1 MGLCV
6 KCNRVLA
13 ANGSCLYC
21 GTIMG
26 AEAVENRRRTAGGR
40 MRRILLRILYLSIA
54 ALAAHFLIFTEPG
67 KALVQRIRTAVGL

>member
-21 GTIMG
+21 GTMMG
-26 AEAVENRRRTAGGR
+26 AEAVENQRRASGGR
-40 MRRILLRILYLSIA
+40 LRKILLRILYLSVA
-54 ALAAHFLIFTEPG
+54 GLVAHFLLFTEPG
-67 KALVQRIRTAVGL
+67 KGLIQKIRGAVGL

>member
-21 GTIMG
+21 GTMMG
-26 AEAVENRRRTAGGR
+26 SEAVENRRRGAGSR
-40 MRRILLRILYLSIA
+40 FRRILLRILYLSIA
-54 ALAAHFLIFTEPG
+54 ALVAHFLFFTEPG
-67 KALVQRIRTAVGL
+67 KNLVSKIRGAVGL